1 MARRKV
7 KVSEMT
13 LVDAEKRDSKL
24 VGLRIDNNTIIL
36 VDKSKRTKE
45 YAIEYKI
52 KLENNRLKNS

>member
-7 KVSEMT
+7 KVSEIT
-13 LVDAEKRDSKL
+13 LDEAEKRDSKL

-45 YAIEYKI
+45 YATEYKNR
-52 KLENNRLKNS
+52 LENYRLKNS